1 MNDKYIDAFYVVLM
15 YTFIS
20 IEQKFYLS
28 LSDALHNDLYLV
40 HISEG
45 KVRNKT
51 YIHFVCRYIFKSRI
65 DKLNVRRA
73 EDSNKVREDWKYVA
87 MVLDRLF
94 LWIFTIAVIGDIS
107 NFLHIFS
114 V

>member
-28 LSDALHNDLYLV
+28 LSDVLHNDLYLV

-45 KVRNKT
+45 KVKNKT
-51 YIHFVCRYIFKSRI
+51 YIHFVCR
-65 DKLNVRRA
+65 
-73 EDSNKVREDWKYVA
+73 
-87 MVLDRLF
+87 
-94 LWIFTIAVIGDIS
+94 
-107 NFLHIFS
+107 
-114 V
+114 